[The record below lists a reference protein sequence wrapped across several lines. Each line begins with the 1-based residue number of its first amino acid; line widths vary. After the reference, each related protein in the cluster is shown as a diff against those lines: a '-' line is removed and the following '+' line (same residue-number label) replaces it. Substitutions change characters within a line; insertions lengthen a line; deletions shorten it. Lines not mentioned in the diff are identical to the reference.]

1 MIDYL
6 PLVVKTIITF
16 LSVSLAVLSIIKEW
30 KFYKKNTNINRKI
43 NQCIIKW
50 WLIFGIISV
59 GSIWLNP
66 YLEKQAEVKL
76 KTSLRPDVNIEIN
89 ENTDSQIILS
99 IQATH
104 KKTIIKT
111 LSLKFN
117 IPGVFNDFTLNTL
130 DRVGNC
136 HIKSAFQAGNSQGTT
151 TETVHVWCD
160 NLSPNSFVSAE
171 INYSPTLHRPI
182 PGSENTAHE
191 EIYMPVM
198 DLHDYSKCAYTWLF
212 QGEEITETKYI
223 NLESLKFIQKDNENL
238 LYHFQGI
245 RFEEV
250 VKKHNPNYENPHKNR
265 FTKEWLEKL
274 ERDRKDW

>member
-6 PLVVKTIITF
+6 PLVLKTIITF
-16 LSVSLAVLSIIKEW
+16 LAVGLAVLSIIKDC
-30 KFYKKNTNINRKI
+30 KFYKKNTNIN
-43 NQCIIKW
+43 QLIIKW
-50 WLIFGIISV
+50 WLIFGIISAI
-59 GSIWLNP
+59 SIWLNP

-89 ENTDSQIILS
+89 ETTDSQIILS
-99 IQATH
+99 IEATH
-104 KKTIIKT
+104 KNTIIKT

-117 IPGVFNDFTLNTL
+117 IPGVFNDFNLKTI
-130 DRVGNC
+130 DRVGKCN
-136 HIKSAFQAGNSQGTT
+136 INSSFQADSQGAI

-160 NLSPNSFVSAE
+160 NLSPNSFVRAE
-171 INYSPTLHRPI
+171 INYSSTLPRPI
-182 PGSENTAHE
+182 PGSENTEYE

-212 QGEEITETKYI
+212 LGEEITEIKYI

-245 RFEEV
+245 RFEEE
-250 VKKHNPNYENPHKNR
+250 VKKHNPNYENPYKKR
-265 FTKEWLEKL
+265 FTKEWLKKL

>member
-6 PLVVKTIITF
+6 PLVSKTIIT
-16 LSVSLAVLSIIKEW
+16 LLGVGLAVLSIIKDW
-30 KFYKKNTNINRKI
+30 KFYKKNTNINQI
-43 NQCIIKW
+43 IIKG

-59 GSIWLNP
+59 VSIWLNP

-89 ENTDSQIILS
+89 EKNDSQIILS

-117 IPGVFNDFTLNTL
+117 LPGVFNDFSLKTL
-130 DRVGNC
+130 DRVGKCN
-136 HIKSAFQAGNSQGTT
+136 INSSFQAGNSQGTT

-160 NLSPNSFVSAE
+160 NLSPNSFVRAE
-171 INYSPTLHRPI
+171 INYSPTLPRPI
-182 PGSENTAHE
+182 PGSENTAYE

-198 DLHDYSKCAYTWLF
+198 DLHDYSKSAYTWLF
-212 QGEEITETKYI
+212 QGEEIIETKYI

-245 RFEEV
+245 RFEEE
-250 VKKHNPNYENPHKNR
+250 VKKHNPNYENPHKKR
-265 FTKEWLEKL
+265 FTKEWLKKL